1 MEQEEEE
8 DVQEQEEEEERG
20 RLAYGW
26 LSDFMLLP
34 VRRFRG
40 WCRSSLK
47 PRRLALRV
55 VEVAVVL
62 PTAGVAHRSHR

>member
-1 MEQEEEE
+1 LNNSARCRQTSDAETQSFLFKTSFYCEEEEEMEQEEEE

-34 VRRFRG
+34 
-40 WCRSSLK
+40 SSEISGL
-47 PRRLALRV
+47 V
-55 VEVAVVL
+55 
-62 PTAGVAHRSHR
+62 